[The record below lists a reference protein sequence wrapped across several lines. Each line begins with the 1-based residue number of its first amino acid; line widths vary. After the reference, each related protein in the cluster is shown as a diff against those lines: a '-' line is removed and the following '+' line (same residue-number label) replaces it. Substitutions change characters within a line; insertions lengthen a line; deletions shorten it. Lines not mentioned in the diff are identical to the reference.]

1 MAATNRTINITSSV
15 ENLEEVR
22 LFISEIAEELGFEE
36 HAAFEIELSLYEAC
50 ANVIEHAYENEA
62 GNNVEIEVDDNGDE
76 MIIIVRDNGLPFRWE
91 GKTEINISDMIA
103 TKQNGGLGL
112 HIIEACIDRLDYERS
127 DEQNVLKLFKKLP
140 ENQDEG

>member
-1 MAATNRTINITSSV
+1 MTATNKTISISSSV

-22 LFISEIAEELGFEE
+22 RFISEIAEELGFEE

-62 GNNVEIEVDDNGDE
+62 GNNVDIEVDDDGDE
-76 MIIIVRDNGLPFRWE
+76 MIITVIDNGMPFKWD

-112 HIIEACIDRLDYERS
+112 HIIEACIDRLDYERTG
-127 DEQNVLKLFKKLP
+127 EQNILKLFKKLP
-140 ENQDEG
+140 KNQDE

>member
-1 MAATNRTINITSSV
+1 MTTTNRTINITSSI
-15 ENLEEVR
+15 ESLEEVR
-22 LFISEIAEELGFEE
+22 QFISEIAEDLGFEE

-62 GNNVEIEVDDNGDE
+62 GNNVEIEVDDDGDE
-76 MIIIVRDNGLPFRWE
+76 MIIIVKDNGLPFKWE

-140 ENQDEG
+140 ENQDN